1 MGQASQYETICDT
14 FFIFREILTGI
25 CRFLVNN
32 NCGLHHYL
40 IG

>member
-1 MGQASQYETICDT
+1 MGQAPQYETSCDT

-32 NCGLHHYL
+32 NCGLQHNL